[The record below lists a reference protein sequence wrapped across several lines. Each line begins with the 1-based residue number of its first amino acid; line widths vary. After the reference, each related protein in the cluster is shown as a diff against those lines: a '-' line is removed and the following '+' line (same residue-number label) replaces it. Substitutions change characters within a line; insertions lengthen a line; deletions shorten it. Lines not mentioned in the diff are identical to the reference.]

1 MSARLFLKRCSNS
14 ADHTKIVTRHI
25 REECK
30 ERINRHYLT
39 EHGKKLYKR
48 RLQSPIFIIYVIW
61 YLVNY
66 IHVNP
71 DSRQTPIVAVNL
83 S

>member
-1 MSARLFLKRCSNS
+1 MSARPFLKRCSNS

-39 EHGKKLYKR
+39 EHGKMLYKW
-48 RLQSPIFIIYVIW
+48 RLQSSIFVYIR